1 MMDCRPFFFK
11 KFGMFHH
18 RSTMRIGTDAVL
30 FAQWVPIFE
39 SDYVLD
45 VGTGSGIIPMILS
58 QKNANSVDA
67 VELDA
72 DSYEEAKLNFSI
84 SVWSDK
90 LNVFNKDVRIFADE
104 VNKKYD
110 LIVSNP
116 PYYASDVKPIKEKKV
131 MARHVS
137 TLSFRDLLFSA
148 KKMMK
153 ENSRF
158 ALVLP
163 FYESRLFIKEA
174 EQLGFYLQKEMHIIP
189 IEGKDANRVNM
200 QFVLNEVNK
209 VETECFTIR
218 NKDYSYTE
226 EYKTFLKDYYL
237 DF

>member
-1 MMDCRPFFFK
+1 MDCRPFFFK

-18 RSTMRIGTDAVL
+18 RSTMRVGTDAVL
-30 FAQWVPIFE
+30 FAQWVE
-39 SDYVLD
+39 VMTSDNALD
-45 VGTGSGIIPMILS
+45 VGTGSGVIPLILA
-58 QKNANSVDA
+58 QKGVGSVDA
-67 VELDA
+67 VELDS
-72 DSYEEAKLNFSI
+72 DSYEEANLNFNI
-84 SVWSDK
+84 SVYSDK
-90 LNVFNKDVRIFADE
+90 LSVVQSDVRTYADDIE
-104 VNKKYD
+104 KKYD

-137 TLSFRDLLFSA
+137 TLSFRDLLVAA

-153 ENSRF
+153 EDARF

-174 EQLGFYLQKEMHIIP
+174 ESLGFYLQKEFMISP
-189 IEGKDANRVNM
+189 IEGKDPNRVNM
-200 QFVLNEVNK
+200 QFVLNKVEK
-209 VETECFTIR
+209 VETELFTIR

-226 EYKTFLKDYYL
+226 EYKEFLKDFYL

>member
-1 MMDCRPFFFK
+1 MDCRPFFFK
-11 KFGMFHH
+11 RFGMFHH

-30 FAQWVPIFE
+30 FAQWVDVSS
-39 SDYVLD
+39 SDDVLD
-45 VGTGSGIIPMILS
+45 IGTGSGIIPMILS
-58 QKNANSVDA
+58 QKGTKSVDA

-72 DSYEEAKLNFSI
+72 DSYEEAKRNFSI

-90 LNVFNKDVRIFADE
+90 LNVINDDVRSFADNI
-104 VNKKYD
+104 NKKYD

-116 PYYASDVKPIKEKKV
+116 PFYASDVKPIKEKKV

-137 TLSFRDLLFSA
+137 TLSFRDLLLSA
-148 KKMMK
+148 KKMMH

-174 EQLGFYLQKEMHIIP
+174 ENLGFHLQKEMQIIP

-200 QFVLNEVNK
+200 QFVLNEVDE
-209 VETECFTIR
+209 VETVFFAIR

-226 EYKTFLKDYYL
+226 EYKEFLKDYYL

>member
-1 MMDCRPFFFK
+1 MDCRPFFFK

-18 RSTMRIGTDAVL
+18 RSTMRVGTDAVL
-30 FAQWVPIFE
+30 FAQWVDVAS
-39 SDYVLD
+39 SDNALD
-45 VGTGSGIIPMILS
+45 IGTGSGVIPLILA
-58 QKNANSVDA
+58 QKGVGSVDA
-67 VELDA
+67 VELDC
-72 DSYEEAKLNFSI
+72 DSYEEAVLNFKM
-84 SVWSDK
+84 SVYSDK
-90 LNVFNKDVRIFADE
+90 LTVIQNDVRNYADS

-116 PYYASDVKPIKEKKV
+116 PYYSSDVKPIKEKKV

-137 TLSFRDLLFSA
+137 TLSFRDLLISA

-153 ENSRF
+153 EDARL

-174 EQLGFYLQKEMHIIP
+174 ENLGFNLQKEFLISP
-189 IEGKDANRVNM
+189 IDGKEPNRVNM
-200 QFVLNEVNK
+200 QFVLNEVKCAENK
-209 VETECFTIR
+209 LFTIR

-226 EYKTFLKDYYL
+226 EYKEFLKDYYL

>member
-1 MMDCRPFFFK
+1 MDCRPFFFK

-30 FAQWVPIFE
+30 FAQWVGVSS
-39 SDYVLD
+39 SDNVLD
-45 VGTGSGIIPMILS
+45 IGTGSGIIPMILS
-58 QKNANSVDA
+58 QKGAGSVDA

-84 SVWSDK
+84 SAWNEK
-90 LNVFNKDVRIFADE
+90 LNVFNTDVRVFADE
-104 VNKKYD
+104 TDKKYD

-116 PYYASDVKPIKEKKV
+116 PFYASDVKPIKEKKV

-137 TLSFRDLLFSA
+137 RLSFKDLLLSA

-153 ENSRF
+153 EDSRF

-174 EQLGFYLQKEMHIIP
+174 EQLGFYFQKEMHIIP

-200 QFVLNEVNK
+200 QFVLNK
-209 VETECFTIR
+209 IDSVETECLTIR

-226 EYKTFLKDYYL
+226 EYREFLKDYYL

>member
-1 MMDCRPFFFK
+1 MDCRPFFFK

-18 RSTMRIGTDAVL
+18 RSTMRVGTDAVL
-30 FAQWVPIFE
+30 FAQWVE
-39 SDYVLD
+39 VMTSDNALD
-45 VGTGSGIIPMILS
+45 VGTGSGVIPLILA
-58 QKNANSVDA
+58 QKGVGSVDA
-67 VELDA
+67 VELDS
-72 DSYEEAKLNFSI
+72 DSYEEANMNFNI
-84 SVWSDK
+84 SVYSDK
-90 LNVFNKDVRIFADE
+90 LSVVQSDVRTYADDIE
-104 VNKKYD
+104 KKYD

-137 TLSFRDLLFSA
+137 TLSFRDLLVAA

-153 ENSRF
+153 EDARF

-174 EQLGFYLQKEMHIIP
+174 ESLGFYLQKEFLISP
-189 IEGKDANRVNM
+189 IEGKDPNRVNM
-200 QFVLNEVNK
+200 QFVLNKVEK
-209 VETECFTIR
+209 VETELFTIR

-226 EYKTFLKDYYL
+226 EYKEFLKDFYL

>member
-1 MMDCRPFFFK
+1 MDCRPFFFK

-30 FAQWVPIFE
+30 FAQWVDVAS
-39 SDYVLD
+39 SDNALD
-45 VGTGSGIIPMILS
+45 IGTGSGVIPLILA
-58 QKNANSVDA
+58 QKGVGSVDA
-67 VELDA
+67 VELDS
-72 DSYEEAKLNFSI
+72 DSYEEAALNFKI
-84 SVWSDK
+84 SVYSDR
-90 LNVFNKDVRIFADE
+90 LAVIQNDVRNYADN

-137 TLSFRDLLFSA
+137 TLSFRDLLISA

-153 ENSRF
+153 ENARF

-163 FYESRLFIKEA
+163 HYESRLFIKEA
-174 EQLGFYLQKEMHIIP
+174 ESLGFNLQKEFLISP
-189 IEGKDANRVNM
+189 IDGKEPNRVNM
-200 QFVLNEVNK
+200 QFVLNEVENAESK
-209 VETECFTIR
+209 LFTIR

-226 EYKTFLKDYYL
+226 EYKEFLKDYYL

>member
-67 VELDA
+67 VELDT

-209 VETECFTIR
+209 LETEYFTIR

>member
-1 MMDCRPFFFK
+1 MDCRPFFFK

-30 FAQWVPIFE
+30 FAQWVE
-39 SDYVLD
+39 VSSADHALD
-45 VGTGSGIIPMILS
+45 IGTGSGIIPLILA
-58 QKNANSVDA
+58 QKGVGAVDA
-67 VELDA
+67 VELDS
-72 DSYEEAKLNFSI
+72 DSYEEAALNFNI
-84 SVWSDK
+84 SVYSDR
-90 LNVFNKDVRIFADE
+90 LSVVQNDVRNYAE
-104 VNKKYD
+104 NVSEKYD

-137 TLSFRDLLFSA
+137 TLSFRDLLLSA

-153 ENSRF
+153 DDGRL

-174 EQLGFYLQKEMHIIP
+174 ETLGFNLQKEFLIAP
-189 IEGKDANRVNM
+189 IEGKEPNRVNM
-200 QFVLNEVNK
+200 QFVMKEVES
-209 VETECFTIR
+209 VESKLFTIR

-226 EYKTFLKDYYL
+226 EYKEFLKDYYL

>member
-1 MMDCRPFFFK
+1 MDCRPFFFK

-18 RSTMRIGTDAVL
+18 RSTMRVGTDAVL
-30 FAQWVPIFE
+30 FAQWVE
-39 SDYVLD
+39 VMTSDNALD
-45 VGTGSGIIPMILS
+45 VGTGSGVIPLILA
-58 QKNANSVDA
+58 QKGVGSVDA
-67 VELDA
+67 VELDS
-72 DSYEEAKLNFSI
+72 DSYEEANMNFNI
-84 SVWSDK
+84 SVYSDK
-90 LNVFNKDVRIFADE
+90 LSVVQSDVRTYADDIE
-104 VNKKYD
+104 KKYD

-137 TLSFRDLLFSA
+137 TLSFRDLLVAA

-153 ENSRF
+153 EDARF

-174 EQLGFYLQKEMHIIP
+174 EILGFYLQKEFMISP
-189 IEGKDANRVNM
+189 IEGKDPNRVNM
-200 QFVLNEVNK
+200 QFVLNKVEK
-209 VETECFTIR
+209 VETELFTIR

-226 EYKTFLKDYYL
+226 EYKEFLKDFYL

>member
-1 MMDCRPFFFK
+1 MDCRPFFFK

-30 FAQWVPIFE
+30 FAQWVDVTS
-39 SDYVLD
+39 SDNALD
-45 VGTGSGIIPMILS
+45 IGTGSGVIPLILA
-58 QKNANSVDA
+58 QKGVGYVDA

-72 DSYEEAKLNFSI
+72 DSYEEAAMNFNI
-84 SVWSDK
+84 SVYSEK
-90 LNVFNKDVRIFADE
+90 LSVIQNDVRDYAD
-104 VNKKYD
+104 NTDKKYD

-116 PYYASDVKPIKEKKV
+116 PFYASDVKPIKEKKV

-137 TLSFRDLLFSA
+137 TLSFKDLLLSA

-153 ENSRF
+153 EDARF

-174 EQLGFYLQKEMHIIP
+174 ESLGFCLQKEFLISP
-189 IEGKDANRVNM
+189 IEGKDPNRVNM
-200 QFVLNEVNK
+200 QFVLKDVEK
-209 VETECFTIR
+209 VESVLFTIR

-226 EYKTFLKDYYL
+226 EYKKFLKDFYL

>member
-1 MMDCRPFFFK
+1 MDCRPFFFK

-30 FAQWVPIFE
+30 FAQWVSVSS
-39 SDYVLD
+39 SDNVLD
-45 VGTGSGIIPMILS
+45 IGTGSGIIPMILS
-58 QKNANSVDA
+58 QKGANSIDA

-84 SVWSDK
+84 SVWNEK
-90 LNVFNKDVRIFADE
+90 LNVFNNDVRIFADE
-104 VNKKYD
+104 IDKKYD

-116 PYYASDVKPIKEKKV
+116 PFYASDVKPIKEKKV

-137 TLSFRDLLFSA
+137 TLSFRDLLQSA

-153 ENSRF
+153 DNSRF

-174 EQLGFYLQKEMHIIP
+174 EQLGFNLQKEMQIIP
-189 IEGKDANRVNM
+189 IEGKESNRVNM
-200 QFVLNEVNK
+200 QFVFGEVDV
-209 VETECFTIR
+209 VETKCFTMR

-226 EYKTFLKDYYL
+226 EYRGFLKDYYL

>member
-1 MMDCRPFFFK
+1 MDCRPFFFK

-30 FAQWVPIFE
+30 FAQWVDLTS
-39 SDYVLD
+39 SDNALD
-45 VGTGSGIIPMILS
+45 IGTGSGVIPLILA
-58 QKNANSVDA
+58 QKGVGSVDA

-72 DSYEEAKLNFSI
+72 DSYEEAKLNFNI
-84 SVWSDK
+84 SVYSDK
-90 LNVFNKDVRIFADE
+90 LSVVQSDVRNYADNIE
-104 VNKKYD
+104 KKYD

-137 TLSFRDLLFSA
+137 TLSFKDLLVAA

-153 ENSRF
+153 EDARF

-174 EQLGFYLQKEMHIIP
+174 ESLGFYLQKEFLISP
-189 IEGKDANRVNM
+189 IEGKEPNRVNM
-200 QFVLNEVNK
+200 QFVLNDVEN
-209 VETECFTIR
+209 VETELFTIR
-218 NKDYSYTE
+218 NKDYSYTD
-226 EYKTFLKDYYL
+226 EYKEFLKYFYL

>member
-1 MMDCRPFFFK
+1 MDCRPFFFK

-18 RSTMRIGTDAVL
+18 RSTMRVGTDAVL
-30 FAQWVPIFE
+30 FAQWVDVAS
-39 SDYVLD
+39 SDNALD
-45 VGTGSGIIPMILS
+45 IGTGSGVIPLILA
-58 QKNANSVDA
+58 QKGVGSVDA
-67 VELDA
+67 VELDF
-72 DSYEEAKLNFSI
+72 DSYEEANLNFNI
-84 SVWSDK
+84 SVYSDR
-90 LNVFNKDVRIFADE
+90 LSVVQNDVKTYAD
-104 VNKKYD
+104 NIKKKYD

-137 TLSFRDLLFSA
+137 TLSFKDLLVAA

-153 ENSRF
+153 EDARF

-174 EQLGFYLQKEMHIIP
+174 EILGFYLQKEFLISP
-189 IEGKDANRVNM
+189 IEGKEPNRVNM
-200 QFVLNEVNK
+200 QFVLNEVK
-209 VETECFTIR
+209 RVETVLFTIR

-226 EYKTFLKDYYL
+226 EYKEFLKEFYL